1 MKKIS
6 WLPRLILSLAIGAIA
21 VAMLIPIVLT
31 ITNSLMTEE
40 EIGRNYDLLGKMV
53 DAAAGGKDAFVNL
66 KILPDW
72 LSFKQYA
79 QVLVLSPKFLSM
91 FWNSAALV
99 VPIVAGQTVVASL
112 AAYAFAKLRF
122 FGRDKLFLVYLM
134 TMLMPFQVT
143 LVPNY
148 LVIDKLGLMNHASA
162 IILPGIFGAFGVFMM
177 RQFML
182 AYSLRV
188 LGSRQDR
195 RGRAM
200 DDIRSHHAAAGQA
213 GIGGIDRSLVRRL
226 LEYDRAAAY
235 LPAGCGETAVVA
247 LFGADQSIG
256 AGHRLR
262 RFRAVYGPDGASVPL
277 RGVLL
282 RRRHS
287 TIGHQR
293 ITQE

>member
-177 RQFML
+177 RQFL
-182 AYSLRV
+182 SHIPYAYSE
-188 LGSRQDR
+188 
-195 RGRAM
+195 
-200 DDIRSHHAAAGQA
+200 AAKIDGAGQWTIFA
-213 GIGGIDRSLVRRL
+213 RIMLPLVKPGLAALTVLLFVDYWNMIEQPLIFLQDAAKQPLSLYLAQINQSARGIGF
-226 LEYDRAAAY
+226 AAS
-235 LPAGCGETAVVA
+235 A
-247 LFGADQSIG
+247 LYMA
-256 AGHRLR
+256 
-262 RFRAVYGPDGASVPL
+262 PM
-277 RGVLL
+277 VLL
-282 RRRHS
+282 FLYAES
-287 TIGHQR
+287 YFVEGIQQSG
-293 ITQE
+293 IKG